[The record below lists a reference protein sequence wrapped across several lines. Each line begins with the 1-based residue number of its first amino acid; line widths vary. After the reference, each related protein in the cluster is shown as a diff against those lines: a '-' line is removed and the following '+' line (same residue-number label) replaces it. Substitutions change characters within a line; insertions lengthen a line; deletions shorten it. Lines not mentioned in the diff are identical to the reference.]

1 MKTKVILLKD
11 IKGVGKANSVV
22 SVSRGYA
29 ANYLVP
35 QGLAKIVSSQYAETM
50 VGKIKGNEEAR
61 KKRAEEEKKILE
73 SKQIVFVAKAGE
85 SDRLFGSVTSAEIS
99 DKIKKVFGL
108 DIDKKKIVLDE
119 HIKKL
124 GNYKVAVKLY
134 KTIQAEL
141 DVSIEKED

>member
-11 IKGVGKANSVV
+11 IKGVGKTNSVI

-35 QGLAKIVSSQYAETM
+35 HGLAKIVSSQYAEKM
-50 VGKIKGNEEAR
+50 VGKIKVNEETR

-85 SDRLFGSVTSAEIS
+85 GDKLFGSVTSAEIR
-99 DKIKKVFGL
+99 DKIKKVFDL

-124 GNYKVAVKLY
+124 GSYKVTVKLY
-134 KTIQAEL
+134 KTVQAEL
-141 DVSIEKED
+141 DVLIEKET

>member
-11 IKGVGKANSVV
+11 IKGVGKVNSVV

-35 QGLAKIVSSQYAETM
+35 QGLAKIVSSQYAEKI
-50 VGKIKGNEEAR
+50 VGKIKGNEEAK

-73 SKQIVFVAKAGE
+73 SKQIVFIAKAGE
-85 SDRLFGSVTSAEIS
+85 GDKLFGSVTSAEIS

-124 GNYKVAVKLY
+124 GNCKVTVKLY

-141 DVSIEKED
+141 DVLIEKEV